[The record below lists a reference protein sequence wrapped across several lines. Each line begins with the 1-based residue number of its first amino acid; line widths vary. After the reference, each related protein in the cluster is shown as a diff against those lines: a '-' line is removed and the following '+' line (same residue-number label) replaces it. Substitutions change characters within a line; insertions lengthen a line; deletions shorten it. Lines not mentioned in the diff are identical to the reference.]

1 MIMSSRTQRILEL
14 LLRSERDLTAAEM
27 AASVQASSRTVHRE
41 LAALEGWLA
50 GQGLELQRK
59 SGSGIRLRGDAADLE
74 KLRRTVSASEAVA
87 FSPEERQMYLLCS
100 LLENNEPVKLFA
112 LASELNVAVPTVVG
126 DLDELE
132 TWMGRFGIGLIRK
145 RGYGIELAGLEERFR
160 ETIRQLIKRRLDDAE
175 LTAGGTERPP
185 HPLDRELFE
194 LAGKSEMADV
204 ETVLW
209 SWMENA
215 NVELSEHAYTD
226 LLIRLSIA
234 LRRIRSK
241 KTVGFEGANGAIL
254 KSEAE
259 SEAGAEAES
268 EAKFIAKFEAK
279 SEAEHETDG
288 SQGSRD
294 EAEALGL
301 IGQLSER
308 TGIAFP
314 RPEIQYMLDLLRRIR
329 LTDEELLQGDDLT
342 LAETV
347 RALVDSMQEAT
358 GAEYAKDRSLRDG
371 LFSHLKL
378 AIRRLEDGLR
388 IRNPLLS
395 QIQKNYGGLFR
406 TVREAADRVLP
417 RLKVPDEE
425 IGFLVMHFGASLE
438 RLKQLQRPVRAIV
451 VCASGI
457 GSSKMLQSRLRKELP
472 QLEIVDSASWYEAS
486 RLPKNAYDLVV
497 STIDLPLEPSEY
509 IKVSP
514 LLSPEEADR
523 LRSFIQGT
531 TLGPERS
538 EVMPKEEPESVPQ
551 DGFAKLQSL
560 KTTLDEIMR
569 LVGRF
574 RAIRLRDRGGGLAA
588 VLEEACRR
596 EQEAGTL
603 AGRPER
609 IVERLLERERHG
621 SQLLPDT
628 SLALFHTRSPD
639 IAQSSLSLYSLEVPI
654 PMDTHPPS
662 RLSRFLL
669 MLAPQ
674 SLTKEGLEVLSEISA
689 MLLDGRM
696 VDLLEAGEEKAIRR
710 YMTDHLKDYFRSI
723 TESE

>member
-14 LLRSERDLTAAEM
+14 LLRNERDLTAAEM
-27 AASVQASSRTVHRE
+27 AAAVQASSRTVHRE

-59 SGSGIRLRGDAADLE
+59 SGSGIRLRGDAAALE

-132 TWMGRFGIGLIRK
+132 AWIGRFGIGLIRK

-215 NVELSEHAYTD
+215 NMELSEHAYTD

-241 KTVGFEGANGAIL
+241 KTVGYEGANGATL
-254 KSEAE
+254 KSEAEAE
-259 SEAGAEAES
+259 SEAGT
-268 EAKFIAKFEAK
+268 EAKFETK
-279 SEAEHETDG
+279 SEAEYEAEYEADG

-301 IGQLSER
+301 IGRLSER

-347 RALVDSMQEAT
+347 RALIDSMQEAT

-406 TVREAADRVLP
+406 TVREAVDRVLP

-438 RLKQLQRPVRAIV
+438 RLKQLQRPVRAVV

-472 QLEIVDSASWYEAS
+472 QLEIVDRASWYEAS
-486 RLPKNAYDLVV
+486 RLPKEAYDLVV
-497 STIDLPLEPSEY
+497 STIDLPLDPSEY

-588 VLEEACRR
+588 VLEEACRC

-603 AGRPER
+603 AGRPGR

-621 SQLLPDT
+621 SQMLPDT

-639 IAQSSLSLYSLEVPI
+639 IAQSSLSLYSLEEPI
-654 PMDTHPPS
+654 PMDTQPPS

-674 SLTKEGLEVLSEISA
+674 SLTKEGLEVLSEVSA

-696 VDLLEAGEEKAIRR
+696 IDLLEAGEESAIRR

>member
-1 MIMSSRTQRILEL
+1 MSSRTQRILEL

-27 AASVQASSRTVHRE
+27 AAAVQASSRTVHRE
-41 LAALEGWLA
+41 LAALEEWLA
-50 GQGLELQRK
+50 GQGVELQRK
-59 SGSGIRLRGDAADLE
+59 SGSGIRLRADPADLE
-74 KLRRTVSASEAVA
+74 KLLRTVSASEAIA
-87 FSPEERQMYLLCS
+87 FSPDERQMYLLCS

-132 TWMGRFGIGLIRK
+132 AWIGRFGIRIIRK
-145 RGYGIELAGLEERFR
+145 RGYGIELEGSEERFR
-160 ETIRQLIKRRLDDAE
+160 ETIRQLTKRRLDDAE
-175 LTAGGTERPP
+175 LTAGGLDPPP

-194 LAGKSEMADV
+194 LAGKSEMAAV

-209 SWMENA
+209 SWMDNA
-215 NVELSEHAYTD
+215 DVELSEYAYTD

-234 LRRIRSK
+234 LRRIRSQK
-241 KTVGFEGANGAIL
+241 KI
-254 KSEAE
+254 E
-259 SEAGAEAES
+259 SDPAREKEAGRLP
-268 EAKFIAKFEAK
+268 
-279 SEAEHETDG
+279 DG
-288 SQGSRD
+288 R
-294 EAEALGL
+294 EEEEALGL
-301 IGQLSER
+301 VGRLSER
-308 TGIAFP
+308 AGIDLP
-314 RPEIQYMLDLLRRIR
+314 RPEIRYMVDLLRRIR
-329 LTDEELLQGDDLT
+329 LSDEELLQGDDLT

-347 RALVDSMQEAT
+347 RSLIESMQAAT
-358 GAEYAKDRSLRDG
+358 GAEFSQDRSLRDG

-378 AIRRLEDGLR
+378 AIQRLEEGQR
-388 IRNPLLS
+388 IRNPLLA

-406 TVREAADRVLP
+406 TVREAVNRTLS

-451 VCASGI
+451 VCTSGI
-457 GSSKMLQSRLRKELP
+457 GSSKMLQSRLQKELP
-472 QLEIVDSASWYEAS
+472 QLEIVDSVSWYEAS
-486 RLPKNAYDLVV
+486 RLPKDSYDLVV
-497 STIDLPLEPSEY
+497 STIELPLNPAQY

-531 TLGPERS
+531 TLAPERS
-538 EVMPKEEPESVPQ
+538 GGAFKEEPAAVSP

-574 RAIRLRDRGGGLAA
+574 RAIRLRVRGGRLAD
-588 VLEEACRR
+588 VLEEACRC
-596 EQEAGTL
+596 EQAAGALT
-603 AGRPER
+603 GSPGR

-621 SQLLPDT
+621 SQMLPGT
-628 SLALFHTRSPD
+628 SLALFHTRSAD
-639 IAQSSLSLYSLEVPI
+639 IGQSSLSLYILEDPI
-654 PMDTHPPS
+654 PMDAEPHS

-674 SLTKEGLEVLSEISA
+674 ALTKEGLEVLSEISA
-689 MLLDGRM
+689 MLLDSRM
-696 VDLLEAGEEKAIRR
+696 IELLEAGDEAAIRSF
-710 YMTDHLKDYFRSI
+710 MTANLKDYFRSI